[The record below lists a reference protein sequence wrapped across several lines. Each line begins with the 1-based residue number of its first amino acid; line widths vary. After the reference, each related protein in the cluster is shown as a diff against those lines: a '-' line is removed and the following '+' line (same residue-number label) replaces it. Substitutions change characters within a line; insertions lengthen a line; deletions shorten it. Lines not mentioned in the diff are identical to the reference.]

1 MISKNQSQY
10 IRSLHQKKFRQQH
23 GTFLVEGANNLREV
37 LAADWP
43 IDLLA
48 VTELFYKENTSLLD
62 NQRVPVEIVTPADL
76 DRIGTL
82 ETNNA
87 GLAVVK
93 TRPNQPLRAEVGELA
108 LVLDDIRDPGN
119 LGTIIR
125 IADWYGISKI
135 ICSHTTA
142 DVYNPKVMSATKGS
156 FTRVS
161 WFYTDL
167 SAFLGQATSGE
178 RATIYGA
185 FLNGAN
191 VHTLDFGANTGQTA
205 GSYLVMGNEAN
216 GIGTNAEKFI
226 TQKLTIPRFGGAE
239 SLNVGIATAIILDNW
254 RRRDFTLHSVPSTA
268 V

>member
-1 MISKNQSQY
+1 MVSKNQSQY

-23 GTFLVEGANNLREV
+23 GAFLVEGANNLREV
-37 LAADWP
+37 LAANWA

-93 TRPNQPLRAEVGELA
+93 THPNQPLRAEADELV

-125 IADWYGISKI
+125 IADWYGIPKI
-135 ICSHTTA
+135 ICSDTTA
-142 DVYNPKVMSATKGS
+142 DIYNPKVISATKGS

-167 SAFLGQATSGE
+167 DVFFRKMPRQTSVF
-178 RATIYGA
+178 GA
-185 FLNGAN
+185 FLDGKN
-191 VHTLDFGANTGQTA
+191 VHTLNFQEASVPGE

-216 GIGTNAEKFI
+216 GISRNVEEFV
-226 TQKLTIPRFGGAE
+226 TQKLTIPRFGSAE
-239 SLNVGIATAIILDNW
+239 SLNVSIATAIILDNW
-254 RRRDFTLHSVPSTA
+254 RRSFTPHPAPSTIA
-268 V
+268 

>member
-1 MISKNQSQY
+1 MVSKNQSQY

-23 GTFLVEGANNLREV
+23 GAFLVEGANNLREI
-37 LAADWP
+37 LTADWA

-76 DRIGTL
+76 NRIGTL

-93 TRPNQPLRAEVGELA
+93 TRPNHSLSAQAGELV

-125 IADWYGISKI
+125 IADWYGIQKI
-135 ICSHTTA
+135 ICSDTTA
-142 DVYNPKVMSATKGS
+142 DVYNPKVISATKGS
-156 FTRVS
+156 FTRVN

-167 SAFLGQATSGE
+167 PEFFGQVS
-178 RATIYGA
+178 RAAVIYGA
-185 FLNGAN
+185 FLGGAN
-191 VHTLDFGANTGQTA
+191 VHTLNFGNNAGQF
-205 GSYLVMGNEAN
+205 GGNYLVMGNEAN
-216 GIGTNAEKFI
+216 GIGSDVEKFI

-254 RRRDFTLHSVPSTA
+254 RRGDSMYNE
-268 V
+268 